1 MQYGGNR
8 FDYSLIDYNK
18 NNVKI
23 KIICNQC
30 SNTFE
35 QTPANHLHFN
45 GCKPCETNAKSKR
58 NTKSKDKVIED
69 FVKMHGTKYDY
80 SKVDYKA
87 WNIKITIGCPHHGD
101 FKQEPN
107 SHLQGNG
114 CPKCGRLKLSR
125 FGGMTNLDESGLEPA
140 RIYLVKFKSKQYEF
154 IKVGVTS
161 RTVEDRFKPVV
172 YKQFEKEVILDLEA
186 KARDVVN
193 IEKLVLSTF
202 DSDRYY
208 ISDGNAFKGCTE
220 LFKFKALNEIKSFI
234 EEKIKSSSDE

>member
-1 MQYGGNR
+1 MAQYDR
-8 FDYSLIDYNK
+8 L
-18 NNVKI
+18 
-23 KIICNQC
+23 
-30 SNTFE
+30 
-35 QTPANHLHFN
+35 
-45 GCKPCETNAKSKR
+45 R
-58 NTKSKDKVIED
+58 NTATRLITKFGEKIRYKNVLDGEPTDGKDWD
-69 FVKMHGTKYDY
+69 
-80 SKVDYKA
+80 
-87 WNIKITIGCPHHGD
+87 
-101 FKQEPN
+101 
-107 SHLQGNG
+107 
-114 CPKCGRLKLSR
+114 
-125 FGGMTNLDESGLEPA
+125 
-140 RIYLVKFKSKQYEF
+140 EF